1 MKNSLGIVI
10 LNWNDF
16 IQTEQLLKSLKNE
29 KYKKFDIVLVDNF
42 SNNHEWIKFLKK
54 IRKIFK
60 KNVYNI
66 NLNKPSL
73 KIKIKKK
80 SNLNLFLI
88 RNFYNSGCTAGFNI
102 GYSFLIQN
110 SYDYSLRLD
119 NDTTVTSKFIETNL
133 NLLIKKKYIGVCPK
147 VVYKQNPKLIQWA
160 GAKSN
165 ILTFYLFR
173 SMRTFN
179 KPDHPLEGKHPQ
191 LNEKNYRGVLDTYT
205 LNGPGMMLDLKSL
218 KSVGLA
224 DEDFFFGP
232 EDIELSRRLI
242 KSGEIKVNLNSK
254 IKHAIT
260 SSANI
265 SGYINR
271 FYQQQK
277 SVLLLRYKLGNP
289 IQILLTN
296 LIYFLKSFKFLIS
309 NNNLFILSLKAQ
321 YDFLMKN
328 YGFFDIQKYNKDV
341 KGLKKKYIKLKKLVH
356 GKIQIL

>member
-1 MKNSLGIVI
+1 MKNSLGIII

-16 IQTEQLLKSLKNE
+16 TQTEHLLKNLKNE

-42 SNNHEWIKFLKK
+42 SNNKDWKKFLNNVK
-54 IRKIFK
+54 KIFK
-60 KNVYNI
+60 NNTYNI

-88 RNFYNSGCTAGFNI
+88 RSFYNSGCTGGFNI

-110 SYDYSLRLD
+110 NYDYSLRLD
-119 NDTTVTSKFIETNL
+119 NDTNVTTKFIKENL
-133 NLLIKKKYIGVCPK
+133 NILIKKKYVGICPK

-165 ILTFYLFR
+165 IFTFYFFR
-173 SMRTFN
+173 SMRVFD
-179 KPDHPLEGKHPQ
+179 KPKYPLKGKHPQ
-191 LNEKNYRGVLDTYT
+191 LDEKKFSGIKDTYT
-205 LNGPGMMLDLKSL
+205 LNGPGMMLDLKYL
-218 KSVGLA
+218 QSVGLA

-232 EDIELSRRLI
+232 EDIELSRRLV
-242 KSGEIKVNLNSK
+242 KTGEIKVNLNSK

-260 SSANI
+260 SSADI
-265 SGYINR
+265 SGFSNR

-277 SVLLLRYKLGNP
+277 SVLLLRYKIGNP
-289 IQILLTN
+289 IQILITN
-296 LIYFLKSFKFLIS
+296 IIYFLKSFKFLII
-309 NNNLFILSLKAQ
+309 NTNLFKLSLKAQ
-321 YDFLMKN
+321 YDFVMKK

-341 KGLKKKYIKLKKLVH
+341 KDIKKKYLKLRNLVH
-356 GKIQIL
+356 GKI